1 VGDNGEITNM
11 LNISHR
17 MYQQAREKSC
27 GIVAKKDLSLTIK
40 VIKGD

>member
-1 VGDNGEITNM
+1 
-11 LNISHR
+11 
-17 MYQQAREKSC
+17 MYQQAKEKSC